1 MADKTPRRKQLLRD
15 VQQTAA
21 LIDRY
26 QDPEVAPDHRPP
38 WSLIVTCLRRI
49 ATGLESQGLK
59 RFAARARAMADE
71 DAVVA

>member
-1 MADKTPRRKQLLRD
+1 MPTKSDRRKKLLRD

-26 QDPEVAPDHRPP
+26 QDPEVAPEQRPP

-49 ATGLESQGLK
+49 ATDLERQGLK
-59 RFAARARAMADE
+59 RFAARARAMADT
-71 DAVVA
+71 DAAVA